1 MSFITPGFGGGGSG
15 SVTVDGNGYVVHQN
29 GQLFGREVF
38 PFGMALV
45 EGGDGSF
52 GPLRVG
58 TEPTLAKKFAV
69 NGNVTT
75 DQLIQIFDPGYSQLE
90 YVIEKIVLCHSTA
103 VPTAM
108 QGGIYTLANKGGDQV
123 IPATQIYDALGNTT
137 TSMLVLSPTT
147 AIRSTPYLFFSLTT
161 ANGSA
166 ITFDV
171 FIYGYVLP
179 ET

>member
-1 MSFITPGFGGGGSG
+1 MSFITPGFGGGSG

-29 GQLFGREVF
+29 GQLFGREVL

-45 EGGDGSF
+45 EGGDGLF

-58 TEPTLAKKFAV
+58 TEPTLAKKFTV

-75 DQLIQIFDPGYSQLE
+75 DQQITIFDPGYAQLE

-108 QGGIYTLANKGGDQV
+108 QGGIYTLAGKTGEQV
-123 IPATQIYDALGNTT
+123 VPSTQLYTALGNST
-137 TSMLVLSPTT
+137 TSMLTLTPTPT
-147 AIRSTPYLFFSLTT
+147 IRSAPYLFFSLTT